1 MSKSI
6 CKLGLVGCGSIA
18 QAVHLN
24 ILAQLPGVE
33 LVALAEPDPQRQSS
47 ANRRVPSARAYA
59 DYRALL
65 ESADIDGVVI
75 CLPSAL
81 HAEATLAALAHGK
94 HVYLEKPIGVSM
106 PEARAVV
113 SAWQQA
119 GVVGMIGF
127 NYRFSPQYAAAKAA
141 IQAGQLGEII
151 SARSV
156 FSYPVGTAPAWKQK
170 RATGGGILLDLA
182 LHDVDLARF
191 LFDAEVETVAA
202 EVRSH
207 RYEDDTAA
215 IQCQLNNGVM
225 FQLFTSMSTV
235 DEARWEIYGQGGKL
249 IADRYQETAIQ
260 IIQPQRATSRREQ
273 LNVSVRSALRSLN
286 LRKIIAPTLE
296 PSYQGALTAFVEAVQ
311 SAQAMDSGFTG
322 SASTE
327 SGSMGAGFA
336 GPDFMDGLQAL
347 AVIEAAE
354 TAAKSGTVVAMAD
367 AAAGRSPVFNPAPA
381 L

>member
-1 MSKSI
+1 MRKST
-6 CKLGLVGCGSIA
+6 CKIGLIGCGSIA
-18 QAVHLN
+18 PAVHLN
-24 ILAQLPGVE
+24 ILERLPGVE
-33 LVALAEPDPQRQSS
+33 LVALAEPDPQRQAS
-47 ANRRVPSARAYA
+47 AKRQAPSAETYA

-65 ESADIDGVVI
+65 ERSDIDGVVI

-81 HAEATLAALAHGK
+81 HAEAAIAALGQGK

-106 PEARAVV
+106 QEARAVV

-119 GVVGMIGF
+119 DVIGMIGF

-141 IQAGQLGEII
+141 IQSGRLGELI

-182 LHDVDLARF
+182 LHDIDLARF
-191 LFDAEVETVAA
+191 LFDAEVKTVAA

-215 IQCQLNNGVM
+215 IQCQLTNGVM
-225 FQLFTSMSTV
+225 FQLFTSMSTI

-260 IIQPQRATSRREQ
+260 IIPPQRATSRREQ
-273 LNVSVRSALRSLN
+273 LGVSVRSAMRSMN
-286 LRKIIAPTLE
+286 WRKIVSPTLE
-296 PSYQGALTAFVEAVQ
+296 PSYQGALTAFVEALQ
-311 SAQAMDSGFTG
+311 TGKSANSGAAGSGFT
-322 SASTE
+322 
-327 SGSMGAGFA
+327 
-336 GPDFMDGLQAL
+336 GPDFMDGLRAL

-354 TAAKSGTVVAMAD
+354 TAAKSGAVVAMAD
-367 AAAGRSPVFNPAPA
+367 VATEMESPAANPVPVP
-381 L
+381 